1 MVRNTRA
8 KKTTTPSTLS
18 FESDSF
24 RIEKNQETYE
34 NFNIFTLVWA
44 ERKFI
49 LDELDSKICRNF
61 EHRSWLTLLEVEHPP
76 PASLIREFY
85 SNLSVH
91 SDDSNTQCV
100 RSWIRVE
107 EYVITPAVVASAL
120 GIPLVYKPVYLYTE
134 TPPLDDIMSFITSTT
149 ISWGTDPHVT
159 SHELIK
165 LNYLFFRISCH
176 SIWPISHLHT
186 IPIVRCAFLYAL
198 VTDTSMSFP
207 ILFIRSLVEVH
218 RSSAK
223 SHGLFFPVFI
233 HRILLDLGLED
244 FPASEPI
251 HIIAPIGVTFLR
263 QKVAQLKASSKRPR
277 VESSTSAS
285 RPSTSGDPTTEEF
298 VDPTAVVEPPASS
311 SSDSSLWS
319 MLEKS

>member
-1 MVRNTRA
+1 M
-8 KKTTTPSTLS
+8 
-18 FESDSF
+18 
-24 RIEKNQETYE
+24 
-34 NFNIFTLVWA
+34 
-44 ERKFI
+44 
-49 LDELDSKICRNF
+49 
-61 EHRSWLTLLEVEHPP
+61 
-76 PASLIREFY
+76 
-85 SNLSVH
+85 
-91 SDDSNTQCV
+91 
-100 RSWIRVE
+100 
-107 EYVITPAVVASAL
+107 
-120 GIPLVYKPVYLYTE
+120 
-134 TPPLDDIMSFITSTT
+134 
-149 ISWGTDPHVT
+149 
-159 SHELIK
+159 
-165 LNYLFFRISCH
+165 
-176 SIWPISHLHT
+176 
-186 IPIVRCAFLYAL
+186 RCAFLYAL

-223 SHGLFFPVFI
+223 SHCLFFPVFI

-277 VESSTSAS
+277 VESSTSAT

-298 VDPTAVVEPPASS
+298 VDPTAVVEPLASS